1 MSAETSQKETS
12 RFLAFPCIPHGTL
25 KADKTPVLNRWS
37 AKITNGHE
45 FPGAQA
51 MLYAAGVENEQQMTG
66 APQVGVA
73 TMWFEGNPCNM
84 HLFDLGRTVKRALEE
99 QGFIGWQYNTI
110 GVSDAITMGNQGMR
124 FSLQSREII
133 ADSLETTT
141 FAQHHDA
148 CIAIPGCDKNMPG
161 CVLAILRHNRPSLLI
176 YGGSIQPGHSEK
188 RGTINIS
195 TCFEALGAHSY
206 GKMETADLEDITRHA
221 CPGAGACGGMYTAN
235 TMATSLEAM
244 GLMLPNSSTTTATTA
259 DSSASSP
266 AKLRECVQAA
276 EAIRV
281 LMEKNICPRDLV
293 TRKSL
298 ENAIA
303 VVMVMGGSTNAV
315 LHYLAIAH
323 AADIDF
329 TIDDIQ
335 KIADKT
341 PMLADLK
348 PSGKYMVSELAKIGG
363 MKSVMKYLIQAK
375 LVHGDIMTV
384 TGKTLWENVK
394 NAADLNFD
402 PSGEVMIKKVEEPV
416 KKTGHIRILKGNLA
430 PGGAVAKITGKEGTE
445 FTGKAMVFDSEE
457 ELVRR
462 LENGEIGRDPNEKIV
477 LCVRYEGPKGGPG
490 MMRGEGSTPGIWF
503 FGAFAHSQ
511 LQNGGLTISGQ
522 YLSHPSYLRGEKE
535 WAGGHCYSF
544 FVVSRLRFG
553 QRTST
558 ARVPSIQLH
567 HGGFDD
573 QDQLPI
579 PQKFSTLIR

>member
-1 MSAETSQKETS
+1 
-12 RFLAFPCIPHGTL
+12 
-25 KADKTPVLNRWS
+25 
-37 AKITNGHE
+37 
-45 FPGAQA
+45 
-51 MLYAAGVENEQQMTG
+51 
-66 APQVGVA
+66 
-73 TMWFEGNPCNM
+73 
-84 HLFDLGRTVKRALEE
+84 
-99 QGFIGWQYNTI
+99 
-110 GVSDAITMGNQGMR
+110 
-124 FSLQSREII
+124 
-133 ADSLETTT
+133 
-141 FAQHHDA
+141 
-148 CIAIPGCDKNMPG
+148 
-161 CVLAILRHNRPSLLI
+161 
-176 YGGSIQPGHSEK
+176 
-188 RGTINIS
+188 
-195 TCFEALGAHSY
+195 
-206 GKMETADLEDITRHA
+206 
-221 CPGAGACGGMYTAN
+221 
-235 TMATSLEAM
+235 
-244 GLMLPNSSTTTATTA
+244 
-259 DSSASSP
+259 
-266 AKLRECVQAA
+266 
-276 EAIRV
+276 
-281 LMEKNICPRDLV
+281 MEKNICPRDLV

-490 MMRGEGSTPGIWF
+490 MVSDISFLMFIVLLWCLAMPGIGLQLFPWIEGLF
-503 FGAFAHSQ
+503 CGCLVSAFW
-511 LQNGGLTISGQ
+511 
-522 YLSHPSYLRGEKE
+522 RG
-535 WAGGHCYSF
+535 
-544 FVVSRLRFG
+544 
-553 QRTST
+553 
-558 ARVPSIQLH
+558 VP
-567 HGGFDD
+567 
-573 QDQLPI
+573 
-579 PQKFSTLIR
+579 